1 GLGLINK
8 PGIND
13 PVINGSVIAAVAL
26 IFIIGVS
33 GGLFIIP
40 MHSFVQFKSPHATR
54 GQVLA
59 ASNWIGW
66 FGVLIAS
73 IMVPV
78 LVKYFSMSAA
88 NLFIVLSVLML
99 ALCIIT
105 VKMLPDFFVRFVALI
120 VTKIC
125 YRIKVH
131 GANNVPIEGPALLV
145 SNHVSWIDALL
156 IGVTQQ
162 RRIRFLMYR
171 DMAEKTRFKWFF
183 RLMGVIP
190 ISSEDPPK
198 KIIEALRAARQ
209 AMDDGY
215 LVGIFAEG
223 SITRNG
229 LLRQFRPGFERIV
242 KGTDYPVIPVYIGGA
257 WGSIFSYYHGSLLA
271 GMPTKFP
278 YPVAIHF
285 GNAMP
290 ADSTVSEIRLRIQQ
304 LSSEYYQYKRKPSD
318 TLPGSF
324 IKTARRYWSRD
335 CITDVTG
342 KKLNYGRTLMAAMV
356 LAEHI
361 DKIAPD
367 QEMIGIC
374 IPPSV
379 GGVLANI
386 AVALSGR
393 TSVNLNYVASPSAR
407 QYALD
412 QCEIKHI
419 ITARVILEKVEG
431 LADLNGLIF
440 LDDLPKDMPVTRKLS
455 LFLKARAA
463 PLNSFS
469 GLKNVTADSTATII
483 FSSGSTGTPKG
494 IMLSQHNILS
504 NAESIR
510 SIIQIESDDDLC
522 VVLPFFHS
530 FGFTCGLWLPIITG
544 VSSNY
549 IPQPIDGLAVAD
561 AVRNNHSTI
570 LFAPPTFLL
579 AYLRRAKPQDFAS
592 LRLVAVGAEKLKKR
606 LTESYQDRFGITL
619 YEGYGATELSPV
631 VALNVPDVNRG
642 DLEQTGNKPGSV
654 GHPIPGVAVKIVD
667 PDTGNTLET
676 GQPGLITVMG
686 PNVMKGYYKM
696 PEKTAEVLKDGWYN
710 TGDIGHLDE
719 DGFLTI
725 TDRLSRFSKIGGEM
739 IPHIGVEEVYLSAI
753 GSNEQIVAVIGIPE
767 PKKGEELVVL
777 YLPAAG
783 NADKL
788 HEIMTQSD
796 VPNMW
801 KPRKTSYVQIDKMP
815 LLGSGKLDLASI
827 RQIALNTKEPNDS

>member
-1 GLGLINK
+1 
-8 PGIND
+8 
-13 PVINGSVIAAVAL
+13 
-26 IFIIGVS
+26 
-33 GGLFIIP
+33 
-40 MHSFVQFKSPHATR
+40 
-54 GQVLA
+54 
-59 ASNWIGW
+59 
-66 FGVLIAS
+66 
-73 IMVPV
+73 
-78 LVKYFSMSAA
+78 
-88 NLFIVLSVLML
+88 
-99 ALCIIT
+99 
-105 VKMLPDFFVRFVALI
+105 
-120 VTKIC
+120 
-125 YRIKVH
+125 
-131 GANNVPIEGPALLV
+131 
-145 SNHVSWIDALL
+145 
-156 IGVTQQ
+156 
-162 RRIRFLMYR
+162 
-171 DMAEKTRFKWFF
+171 
-183 RLMGVIP
+183 
-190 ISSEDPPK
+190 
-198 KIIEALRAARQ
+198 
-209 AMDDGY
+209 
-215 LVGIFAEG
+215 
-223 SITRNG
+223 
-229 LLRQFRPGFERIV
+229 
-242 KGTDYPVIPVYIGGA
+242 
-257 WGSIFSYYHGSLLA
+257 
-271 GMPTKFP
+271 
-278 YPVAIHF
+278 
-285 GNAMP
+285 
-290 ADSTVSEIRLRIQQ
+290 
-304 LSSEYYQYKRKPSD
+304 
-318 TLPGSF
+318 
-324 IKTARRYWSRD
+324 
-335 CITDVTG
+335 
-342 KKLNYGRTLMAAMV
+342 
-356 LAEHI
+356 
-361 DKIAPD
+361 
-367 QEMIGIC
+367 
-374 IPPSV
+374 
-379 GGVLANI
+379 
-386 AVALSGR
+386 
-393 TSVNLNYVASPSAR
+393 
-407 QYALD
+407 
-412 QCEIKHI
+412 
-419 ITARVILEKVEG
+419 
-431 LADLNGLIF
+431 
-440 LDDLPKDMPVTRKLS
+440 
-455 LFLKARAA
+455 
-463 PLNSFS
+463 
-469 GLKNVTADSTATII
+469 
-483 FSSGSTGTPKG
+483 
-494 IMLSQHNILS
+494 MLSQHNILS

-561 AVRNNHSTI
+561 AVRDNHSTI

-654 GHPIPGVAVKIVD
+654 GHPIPGVAVKIVH

-788 HEIMTQSD
+788 HEIMSQSD

-801 KPRKTSYVQIDKMP
+801 KPRKTSYVQIEKMP

-827 RQIALNTKEPNDS
+827 RQIALNTKEGNDS